1 MIKLHGRGAGADKF
15 FRRIVMEKLKEKRE
29 MVNVFLGYKNRM
41 TPPIINR
48 KIEEEMKLIEDYLE
62 IEFEYKVFQENQ
74 DCYALVIYTV
84 GNKIEHLMN
93 CYTEKA
99 ESIRALIADKLS
111 VLALDC
117 IQELIVDEIESKL
130 GLYVVKEW
138 YPGNQGFPIENQEFI
153 LKRMDSVCS
162 ISVNSY
168 CQLFPMKSVALKL
181 ELGEKATGHVRCMDC
196 DNPCEL
202 KIEATHD

>member
-84 GNKIEHLMN
+84 GNKIE
-93 CYTEKA
+93 
-99 ESIRALIADKLS
+99 
-111 VLALDC
+111 
-117 IQELIVDEIESKL
+117 SKL

-138 YPGNQGFPIENQEFI
+138 YPGNQGFPIENQEII

-168 CQLFPMKSVALKL
+168 YQLFPMKSVALKL

>member
-1 MIKLHGRGAGADKF
+1 
-15 FRRIVMEKLKEKRE
+15 
-29 MVNVFLGYKNRM
+29 M

-93 CYTEKA
+93 CYTEKT

-111 VLALDC
+111 VLALDS
-117 IQELIVDEIESKL
+117 IQELIVDEIESEL

-138 YPGNQGFPIENQEFI
+138 YPGNQGFPIENQEII

-162 ISVNSY
+162 ISVNS
-168 CQLFPMKSVALKL
+168 
-181 ELGEKATGHVRCMDC
+181 
-196 DNPCEL
+196 
-202 KIEATHD
+202 